1 MRITTNT
8 AESLRNDSGRR
19 ILIAEIA
26 ECAHGFR
33 SADGAFWMHALPDRV
48 RTLPPVS
55 YDRTKGA
62 PTAETCET
70 VLFGEYEPKRTRIS
84 PSKPCPILYFN
95 SQSFFIPAVIPFEL
109 QNFRPISGLIVWVQ
123 VDLVTALKKMVSAG
137 YIEAPESLRASPRL
151 STYYG
156 SVANLLHVQDAPF
169 GLFSM
174 VELSEAPAF
183 ELPIISAVDQ
193 SSEVFPGLAEL
204 LVDNIENGE
213 QILRDAEQYQDPAR
227 GDAFQSFQKSLIE
240 TDWPS
245 AAAVLRDNLE
255 TWSYSAKAQYAIAC
269 LYESLE
275 NHGAASEAFYNAQ
288 RLDHFAAMDKLLAAQ
303 SREAKPFRDAYPEVF
318 EMIRRGDRLQALTTL
333 RGVVGEHPM
342 VGNAILSY
350 CLRGIKEPE
359 EGLQACERS
368 LALNPHQ
375 TDVLGNMWS
384 FLFELESDPES
395 LAIAQQHMQSFP
407 RELPAISNAIDS
419 SLLQGD
425 TESAIL
431 LAHRY
436 LIFSSNFPQVIKILF
451 KVYERA
457 EQWRE
462 LVELLDELI
471 PLLSGPTIETLCF
484 YGEALIENNRF
495 EECQGVFDQALTIE
509 PGNSHVI
516 LGYARAMARA
526 DKELDAEQLLRTAL
540 SDKNRIDAPQE
551 RVFLLTLLAEIQR
564 RTGKPESALQSFHE
578 ELGEDPVA
586 ASLAFGPMPA
596 LEYAESLLL
605 LGRREQVQE
614 VTTRL
619 QAVWPEDPFVAEL
632 AEIAGPQ

>member
-1 MRITTNT
+1 MRISSNT

-26 ECAHGFR
+26 ECARGFR
-33 SADGAFWMHALPDRV
+33 SADGAFWMHALPDRLHC
-48 RTLPPVS
+48 LPPVS

-70 VLFGEYEPKRTRIS
+70 VLYGEYEPKRTRIS

-109 QNFRPISGLIVWVQ
+109 QNFRPVSGLIVWVQ
-123 VDLVTALKKMVSAG
+123 VDLLTALKKMSAAG
-137 YIEAPESLRASPRL
+137 YIEAPESLRNSPRL

-156 SVANLLHVQDAPF
+156 SVANLIHSGQKPF
-169 GLFSM
+169 GLFSV

-193 SSEVFPGLAEL
+193 RSEIFPGLAEL
-204 LVDNIENGE
+204 LVDNVEHGE
-213 QILRDAEQYQDPAR
+213 QILQDVETFQAAER
-227 GDAFQSFQKSLIE
+227 SESFKIFEQALID

-245 AAAVLRDNLE
+245 AARVVRENLE
-255 TWSYSAKAQYAIAC
+255 SWQHSAKAQYAVAC
-269 LYESLE
+269 MYESLE
-275 NHGAASEAFYNAQ
+275 NHGAASEAFFNAQ
-288 RLDHFAAMDKLLAAQ
+288 RLDHFAAMEKLLAAQ

-333 RGVVGEHPM
+333 RGVVQDHPM

-350 CLRGIKEPE
+350 CLRGINEPE

-395 LAIAQQHMQSFP
+395 LAIAEQHIQSFP
-407 RELPAISNAIDS
+407 RELPAISNGIDS

-431 LAHRY
+431 LAQRY
-436 LIFSSNFPQVIKILF
+436 LIFSSNYPQVIKILF

-457 EQWRE
+457 ELWRE
-462 LVELLDELI
+462 LVEILDELI
-471 PLLSGPTIETLCF
+471 PLLAGPTIETLCF
-484 YGEALIENNRF
+484 YGEALIENQRF
-495 EECQGVFDQALTIE
+495 EECQQVFDQALTIE

-516 LGYARAMARA
+516 LGYARALARA

-540 SDKNRIDAPQE
+540 TDKNRIDAPQE

-564 RTGKPESALQSFHE
+564 RTGKPESAIESFLT
-578 ELGEDPVA
+578 ELGDDPVS

-605 LGRREQVQE
+605 LGRREQVQD
-614 VTTRL
+614 VVQRL
-619 QAVWPEDPFVAEL
+619 EAVWPEDPFVAEL
-632 AEIAGPQ
+632 REIAGNQ